1 MFKTLVFIPTYNERE
16 NAQSMYQMVT
26 ALGLE
31 LDLLFLDDHS
41 PDGTGALLDEIAASD
56 QRVKVIHRSG
66 KLGIGSAHAE
76 GIDWAYK
83 RGYQC
88 LVTMDCDFTHSPS
101 DIPKLLEEAKSCDAV
116 VGSRYLQKG
125 SLPGWSLCRRFITHF
140 GHIVTRFLLHIPFD
154 ASGAFRVYNLTRIPR
169 ELFACVTSKG
179 YGFFPESLFF
189 LGGNHFSVK
198 EVPIVLPARTY
209 GHSKMTFGEVFRSA
223 SMILRLAV
231 EYLINP
237 WQYRISRPFSETNPN
252 LVDTQGWD
260 EYWQRKEFSTSF
272 LYDMIAS
279 LYRNLVI
286 RKRLNKFIHRHFP
299 PGSHLLHA
307 GSGSGQVDSD
317 IQNEMEITAVDISVH
332 ALQVY
337 HKNNPNVRLLKHA
350 DILNLPFSDPIFD
363 GAYNLGVLEH
373 FTEAQIQRILSEFY
387 RVLRNGGKVIIFWP
401 HARAT
406 SVFVLKIVHWV
417 LNKVLKKNVQLHPA
431 EICLL
436 RSKSAVEQLFRES
449 GFTVVDYY
457 FGIRDL
463 FVQAVFVLQK
473 S

>member
-1 MFKTLVFIPTYNERE
+1 
-16 NAQSMYQMVT
+16 
-26 ALGLE
+26 
-31 LDLLFLDDHS
+31 
-41 PDGTGALLDEIAASD
+41 
-56 QRVKVIHRSG
+56 
-66 KLGIGSAHAE
+66 
-76 GIDWAYK
+76 
-83 RGYQC
+83 
-88 LVTMDCDFTHSPS
+88 
-101 DIPKLLEEAKSCDAV
+101 
-116 VGSRYLQKG
+116 
-125 SLPGWSLCRRFITHF
+125 
-140 GHIVTRFLLHIPFD
+140 
-154 ASGAFRVYNLTRIPR
+154 
-169 ELFACVTSKG
+169 
-179 YGFFPESLFF
+179 
-189 LGGNHFSVK
+189 
-198 EVPIVLPARTY
+198 
-209 GHSKMTFGEVFRSA
+209 
-223 SMILRLAV
+223 
-231 EYLINP
+231 
-237 WQYRISRPFSETNPN
+237 
-252 LVDTQGWD
+252 
-260 EYWQRKEFSTSF
+260 
-272 LYDMIAS
+272 
-279 LYRNLVI
+279 
-286 RKRLNKFIHRHFP
+286 
-299 PGSHLLHA
+299 
-307 GSGSGQVDSD
+307 
-317 IQNEMEITAVDISVH
+317 MEITAVDISVH

-431 EICLL
+431 EICLV